1 MFCVCVYIFINEEFD
16 LDLFLKLIKVSLKDK
31 VGLDVPL
38 RIGSGVV
45 GENWVNC

>member
-31 VGLDVPL
+31 VGV
-38 RIGSGVV
+38 RCTTK
-45 GENWVNC
+45 NWVRGC